1 MKIHRDKNKLEKTG
15 MHDESIGQVV
25 PMLDFYEDFQPEEI
39 AEISFADFFQ
49 REGNSQYENLWFFT
63 RC

>member
-1 MKIHRDKNKLEKTG
+1 MPEKSS
-15 MHDESIGQVV
+15 MSDEPIGHVV
-25 PMLDFYEDFQPEEI
+25 SMIDFYEDLQPEEI

>member
-1 MKIHRDKNKLEKTG
+1 MKIHRDKNKLEKTS

-25 PMLDFYEDFQPEEI
+25 SMFDFYEDFQPEEI

-49 REGNSQYENLWFFT
+49 REGNRQYENLWFFT

>member
-1 MKIHRDKNKLEKTG
+1 MKIYRDKNKLEKTG
-15 MHDESIGQVV
+15 MHDESIGRVV
-25 PMLDFYEDFQPEEI
+25 SMFDFYEDFLLEEI

-49 REGNSQYENLWFFT
+49 REGNSPYENLWFFT

>member
-1 MKIHRDKNKLEKTG
+1 

-25 PMLDFYEDFQPEEI
+25 SMFDFYEDFQPEEI

-49 REGNSQYENLWFFT
+49 REGNSPYENLWFFT